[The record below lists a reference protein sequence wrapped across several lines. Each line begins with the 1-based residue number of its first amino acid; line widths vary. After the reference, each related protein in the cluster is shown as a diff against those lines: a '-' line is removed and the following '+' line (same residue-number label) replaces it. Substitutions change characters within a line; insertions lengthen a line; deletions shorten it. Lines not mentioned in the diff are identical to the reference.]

1 MTRARMVAAP
11 VVARIGAL
19 VATLGFALAAIGI
32 AAVPANAANVVANWN
47 SVTIPPAPVLKPVTV
62 EPRTTA
68 LLMLDFLNQ
77 NCGKRPTCLATLP
90 AMKKLL
96 GEARAAKAMVLY
108 SGVGT
113 TTTADVVK
121 DVAPISGEPFVRS
134 GPDKFI
140 NTALARILEGRGIK
154 TVIVA
159 GTASNGAVLFTA
171 AGAAFRGMKVIVP
184 VDGMSAV
191 NPFADL
197 STAFTFVDAPTV
209 SRASTLTLTDM
220 IKF

>member
-1 MTRARMVAAP
+1 MAPIAARS
-11 VVARIGAL
+11 G
-19 VATLGFALAAIGI
+19 ALAATFGFLAALAV
-32 AAVPANAANVVANWN
+32 AAVPANATDVVADWS
-47 SVTIPPAPVLKPVTV
+47 SVKMPPAPALKPVTV
-62 EPRTTA
+62 DPRTTA
-68 LLMLDFLNQ
+68 LLMLDFLHQ
-77 NCGKRPTCLATLP
+77 NCGKRPTCLASLP

-108 SGVGT
+108 SGAGT
-113 TTTADVVK
+113 ATIADVLN
-121 DVAPISGEPFVRS
+121 DVAPRSGEPFVRS
-134 GPDKFI
+134 GPDKFV
-140 NTALARILEGRGIK
+140 NTNLAEILKDRGIK

-191 NPFADL
+191 DRFADL
-197 STAFTFVDAPTV
+197 STAFTFANAPTL
-209 SRASTLTLTDM
+209 SQASTLTRTGM

>member
-1 MTRARMVAAP
+1 MTRARMVTAPTGAWIGAAIFGFVLAALGIAVAAADATD
-11 VVARIGAL
+11 VVADWHSVAL
-19 VATLGFALAAIGI
+19 
-32 AAVPANAANVVANWN
+32 
-47 SVTIPPAPVLKPVTV
+47 PPAPALKPVTV
-62 EPRTTA
+62 DPRTTA
-68 LLMLDFLNQ
+68 LLMLDFLRQ
-77 NCGKRPTCLATLP
+77 NCGKRPTCLASLP

-113 TTTADVVK
+113 ATTADVLK

-134 GPDKFI
+134 GPDKFV
-140 NTALARILEGRGIK
+140 NTDLARILKGRSIK

-171 AGAAFRGMKVIVP
+171 AGAAFRGMKVVVP

-191 NPFADL
+191 DHFADL
-197 STAFTFVDAPTV
+197 STAFTFANAPTL
-209 SRASTLTLTDM
+209 SQASTLTRTDM

>member
-1 MTRARMVAAP
+1 MVAAP
-11 VVARIGAL
+11 IAARIGA
-19 VATLGFALAAIGI
+19 AIFGFVLAALGI
-32 AAVPANAANVVANWN
+32 AAVAANATDVVADWH
-47 SVTIPPAPVLKPVTV
+47 SVTMPPAPALKPVTV
-62 EPRTTA
+62 DPRTTG
-68 LLMLDFLNQ
+68 LLMLDFLHQ
-77 NCGKRPTCLATLP
+77 NCGKRPTCLASLP

-113 TTTADVVK
+113 ATTADVLK

-134 GPDKFI
+134 GPDKFV
-140 NTALARILEGRGIK
+140 NTNLARILKGRGIK

-171 AGAAFRGMKVIVP
+171 AGAAFRGMKVVVP

-191 NPFADL
+191 DRFADL
-197 STAFTFVDAPTV
+197 STAFTFANAPTL
-209 SRASTLTLTDM
+209 SQASTLTRTDM